1 METTFIPKIVDKL
14 LSDAQL
20 SQADVARALGVSRE
34 AVSNWL
40 SGESVPRPRHRALL
54 AALLGVSVSAL
65 TGTTDRVAEPIVAF
79 RVKGTRKVKDDQKA
93 WIKRDLAWLEV
104 LEKRMTETVW
114 MERLPEHRAEPSTEQ
129 ARAIA
134 MKFRADIGLD
144 SQDEVLMGHRLLSWI
159 SARGV
164 CIVPVFWG
172 NNEHPL
178 NAMYVRLPASEVH
191 WMYVNLDA
199 SIIDVRFWLLHE
211 LAHMIRRRPHDADE
225 MEESF
230 ADAFAAQVLF
240 PLDQADDFVDIITG
254 LDTSEQVSTIR
265 TLANARSISSI
276 TVYRQLNTALA
287 SRGQACLDLDGIIYP
302 AAVKLSKEVPTWA
315 DGLFGGQVPSG
326 MQFIKTCTER
336 LGTPVFELAASEIRE
351 NNRGHGFVERV
362 FQCGGA
368 DALSLYAGLREY
380 GAAKDTA

>member
-1 METTFIPKIVDKL
+1 
-14 LSDAQL
+14 
-20 SQADVARALGVSRE
+20 LGISRE

-40 SGESVPRPRHRALL
+40 SGDAVPRPRHRALL

-65 TGTTDRVAEPIVAF
+65 ANGPGQVSEPIVAF
-79 RVKGTRKVKDDQKA
+79 RVKGRRKVGDEQRA
-93 WIKRDLAWLEV
+93 WIKRDVVWLSA
-104 LEKRMTETVW
+104 LEMRMKDDPW
-114 MERLPEHRAEPSTEQ
+114 LERLPEHRLTPTTEE
-129 ARAIA
+129 ARQVAR
-134 MKFRADIGLD
+134 KFRSDIGMGV
-144 SQDEVLMGHRLLSWI
+144 QDDVIMGHRLISWM
-159 SARGV
+159 SERGV

-172 NNEHPL
+172 KKEHPL

-211 LAHMIRRRPHDADE
+211 LAHMIRRRPHDADA
-225 MEESF
+225 MEENF

-240 PLDQADDFVDIITG
+240 PLEQANDFVDIITG
-254 LDTSEQVSTIR
+254 LDTREQVSTINR
-265 TLANARSISSI
+265 LANARGISSI

-287 SRGQACLDLDGIIYP
+287 SRGQNCLDLDGIIYP
-302 AAVKLSKEVPTWA
+302 AALRMSNDFSTWA
-315 DGLFGGQVPSG
+315 DGLFGGQIPG
-326 MQFIKTCTER
+326 GLKFITTSTER
-336 LGTPVFELAASEIRE
+336 LGTPVFELAAREIME

-362 FQCGGA
+362 FQCGAA